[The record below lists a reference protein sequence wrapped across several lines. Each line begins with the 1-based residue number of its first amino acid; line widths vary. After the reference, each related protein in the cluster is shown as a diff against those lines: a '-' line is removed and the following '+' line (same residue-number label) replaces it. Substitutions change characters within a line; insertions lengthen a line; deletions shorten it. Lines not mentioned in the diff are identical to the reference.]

1 MLFDA
6 AQNRWEMAPGRS
18 NDRQQLKQ
26 MPQQQQPLVAVLLFA
41 TLKRFARMTNTL
53 HLTGASLGL
62 LWLRLQHMSL

>member
-1 MLFDA
+1 
-6 AQNRWEMAPGRS
+6 
-18 NDRQQLKQ
+18 